1 MVTAYDYPSAVH
13 VDLAGFDIL
22 LVGDSLGMVELVR
35 AAAATDWRV
44 GVSEVL
50 TLASVAGYGH
60 DASRDAGGH
69 DPPHAGGEA
78 EGGADCVKIEG
89 GKERADTTAQARM
102 IIEDALAVQK
112 AGAFAV
118 LIECVP
124 SAVAK
129 AVTELLKVPTIGIG
143 AGPETDGQVLVF
155 HDLLGMLQHPHH
167 AQFVPKFC
175 KRYAHVGEQI
185 RLGLEAY
192 RDDVEKG
199 RFPSETYSPYKMSK
213 DETQKLHDVI
223 ASEYRHEINH
233 EDDDIAPSEIAK
245 VIDYEDWET
254 DEPPVLGEADKLN
267 NQVVVESVKLQG
279 ESIMDEMVA
288 VAQRAK
294 EDKRKQQDR
303 ERNHKSFG
311 RGLKKGFFNTAKPA
325 RTKKAATAKSA
336 SILEP
341 IQQQSRHDRLLIVKE
356 QKEEAAAT
364 ANPTFVFPEVQE
376 AMKSMNQ
383 LDPKEWMNARF
394 FEKLARNPKLAQALQ
409 NPAFTN
415 AIAEMQQDPHAAIL
429 KYQKDPA
436 VSKMLRDFMEFL
448 GSHFEELGSSEG
460 SASSQRPSVK
470 QQQQFEE
477 DPLVENNQPSTASTP
492 ASKTPAIVDLDETRR
507 QAIAGM
513 QRTPEEE
520 EQVQRISKN
529 PELLA
534 ALSDG
539 SLMQRLHAC
548 QQSPGELQRLAQD
561 PVLGPKL
568 RLLVQH
574 NMVQICSAGTRI
586 IGGSRRE
593 DGGAQGP
600 GRGGDDALPGAAGR
614 GASAGDAAADVRAAG
629 QRERHGEEGAGP
641 AGRRGQGLQARGPR
655 AAQAGR
661 GRGQEQRQQAPR
673 VHQQRA
679 VRRWRARVNR
689 SGADSFGSLLLL
701 RAGARSTPRSR
712 PRRRRPSV
720 SGPTYAA
727 STGGVAS
734 GSAGA
739 HLSLLLYPQI
749 SNMQM
754 EMQKRAAEA
763 AKGAVAAH

>member
-1 MVTAYDYPSAVH
+1 MKS
-13 VDLAGFDIL
+13 
-22 LVGDSLGMVELVR
+22 
-35 AAAATDWRV
+35 
-44 GVSEVL
+44 
-50 TLASVAGYGH
+50 
-60 DASRDAGGH
+60 
-69 DPPHAGGEA
+69 
-78 EGGADCVKIEG
+78 
-89 GKERADTTAQARM
+89 
-102 IIEDALAVQK
+102 
-112 AGAFAV
+112 
-118 LIECVP
+118 
-124 SAVAK
+124 
-129 AVTELLKVPTIGIG
+129 
-143 AGPETDGQVLVF
+143 
-155 HDLLGMLQHPHH
+155 
-167 AQFVPKFC
+167 
-175 KRYAHVGEQI
+175 
-185 RLGLEAY
+185 
-192 RDDVEKG
+192 
-199 RFPSETYSPYKMSK
+199 
-213 DETQKLHDVI
+213 
-223 ASEYRHEINH
+223 
-233 EDDDIAPSEIAK
+233 
-245 VIDYEDWET
+245 IDYEDWET

-574 NMVQICSAGTRI
+574 NMVQF
-586 IGGSRRE
+586 
-593 DGGAQGP
+593 
-600 GRGGDDALPGAAGR
+600 
-614 GASAGDAAADVRAAG
+614 AS
-629 QRERHGEEGAGP
+629 
-641 AGRRGQGLQARGPR
+641 
-655 AAQAGR
+655 
-661 GRGQEQRQQAPR
+661 
-673 VHQQRA
+673 
-679 VRRWRARVNR
+679 
-689 SGADSFGSLLLL
+689 
-701 RAGARSTPRSR
+701 
-712 PRRRRPSV
+712 
-720 SGPTYAA
+720 
-727 STGGVAS
+727 
-734 GSAGA
+734 
-739 HLSLLLYPQI
+739 
-749 SNMQM
+749 
-754 EMQKRAAEA
+754 
-763 AKGAVAAH
+763 